1 MDESQGQGSSN
12 TPAPFLIKTYEMV
25 DDPLTNSL
33 VSWSPSGGSF
43 IVWNPPDFAKDLLP
57 QYFKH
62 NNFSSFVR
70 QLNTYGFR
78 KIDPDQWEFANE
90 EFMRGQR
97 HLLKNIHRRKPVHSH
112 STQHQGQCST
122 PLTETERNEFEAK
135 IESLKRE
142 NSLLQIELRRRE
154 SGNHEF
160 EYHVQSVR
168 ERLKYLEH
176 RQTQMMAFLANQLK
190 KPGFSSALN
199 QQAEVHNKKRRLLM
213 PTTIQYFDDVKS
225 ASLSVK
231 EQKGNPDATSDPYP
245 VLNLEQ
251 IENLESSVDFW
262 TFFLYGIGEAFNQD
276 VYDFGVLRPVSAV
289 TDDEIE
295 EGVSSEEHDVLSNV
309 SSPKSMDVHSSPKQ
323 VASSENRLDGASA
336 AEDET
341 ENSSVKNR
349 ANDQFWEQFLTETP
363 AAAASSSAR
372 PESRDPENR
381 SADVKKPAEAD
392 SKKFWWHTNNLD
404 TLTRHFGNLTSAG

>member
-12 TPAPFLIKTYEMV
+12 SPAPFLIKTYEMV

-33 VSWSPSGGSF
+33 VSWSQSGGSF

-90 EFMRGQR
+90 EFIRGQR

-112 STQHQGQCST
+112 STQSPT

-135 IESLKRE
+135 IERLKKE
-142 NSLLQIELRRRE
+142 NSLLQLELRRRE

-168 ERLKYLEH
+168 ERLRYLEN
-176 RQTQMMAFLANQLK
+176 RQTQMIACLANLLK

-199 QQAEVHNKKRRLLM
+199 QQAEVHSKKRRLLR
-213 PTTIQYFDDVKS
+213 PTTIEYLDDVKS
-225 ASLSVK
+225 ASLSVN
-231 EQKGNPDATSDPYP
+231 EQKENPDATFDPSP
-245 VLNLEQ
+245 ALNLEQ
-251 IENLESSVDFW
+251 IDRLESSVDFW
-262 TFFLYGIGEAFNQD
+262 TFFLCGIGEAFNQD

-323 VASSENRLDGASA
+323 VASSENPVDGASA
-336 AEDET
+336 TEDET
-341 ENSSVKNR
+341 ANSSVKNR

-363 AAAASSSAR
+363 AATASSSAR
-372 PESRDPENR
+372 PESTDPESG
-381 SADVKKPAEAD
+381 SAYVNKPAEAD
-392 SKKFWWHTNNLD
+392 SKKFWWHSNNLD

>member
-1 MDESQGQGSSN
+1 
-12 TPAPFLIKTYEMV
+12 
-25 DDPLTNSL
+25 
-33 VSWSPSGGSF
+33 
-43 IVWNPPDFAKDLLP
+43 
-57 QYFKH
+57 
-62 NNFSSFVR
+62 
-70 QLNTYGFR
+70 
-78 KIDPDQWEFANE
+78 
-90 EFMRGQR
+90 MRGQR

-112 STQHQGQCST
+112 STQHQGQFST
-122 PLTETERNEFEAK
+122 PLSETERNEFEAK
-135 IESLKRE
+135 IERLKRE

-176 RQTQMMAFLANQLK
+176 RQTQMIAFLANLLK

-199 QQAEVHNKKRRLLM
+199 QHAEVHNKKRRLLM

-231 EQKGNPDATSDPYP
+231 EQKGNPDTTSDPYP

-262 TFFLYGIGEAFNQD
+262 TFFLYGIGDAFNQD

-309 SSPKSMDVHSSPKQ
+309 SSPKSMDVLSSPKQ

-336 AEDET
+336 AEDEI

-372 PESRDPENR
+372 PESRDPDNR